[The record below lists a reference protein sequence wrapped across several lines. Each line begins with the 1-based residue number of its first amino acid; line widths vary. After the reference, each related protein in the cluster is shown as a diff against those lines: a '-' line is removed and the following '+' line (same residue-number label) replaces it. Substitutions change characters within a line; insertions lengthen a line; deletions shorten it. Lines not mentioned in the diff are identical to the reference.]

1 MHGYWSPNGKLQ
13 IFSLA
18 NMKKPTSGIF
28 SGHLD
33 FTMLVV
39 YGGQLD
45 EKPKLQLDN
54 ILNKRCYQK
63 RETFWLSQLFNFDD
77 CTVLEELMLVQ
88 FDL

>member
-1 MHGYWSPNGKLQ
+1 
-13 IFSLA
+13 
-18 NMKKPTSGIF
+18 MKKPTSGIF

-45 EKPKLQLDN
+45 EKAKLELDY

-63 RETFWLSQLFNFDD
+63 RETFWLSQLFNFYD
-77 CTVLEELMLVQ
+77 CTERINACSIQ
-88 FDL
+88 FKTMVDMTLLDLD